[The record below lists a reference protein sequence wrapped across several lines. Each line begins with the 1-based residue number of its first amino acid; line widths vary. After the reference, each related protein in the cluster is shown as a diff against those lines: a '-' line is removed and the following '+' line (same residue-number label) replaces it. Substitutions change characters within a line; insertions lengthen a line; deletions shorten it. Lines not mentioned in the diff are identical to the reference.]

1 MLVKP
6 HSRKKILSFAVSA
19 ALGVAGSQGWAQEL
33 EEEALDAAAVSEEE
47 SVEEVIVTGS
57 RIIRDGYSSASPMD
71 VISADTAVVQGIADV
86 GSLLQTTT
94 IASGSAQVT
103 TATSSAFVQEG
114 GIGTS
119 TISLRGLGAARTLVL
134 LNGRR
139 IGPAGVRG
147 QVSSFDLNL
156 MPIVAVDRIEI
167 LKDGAS
173 TVYGSDAVAGV
184 VNVITRKDDGFGFDA
199 YTAQPTDSGGAENR
213 LSLRWG
219 NSFNKG
225 HFSIMGDFIQRKEL
239 KKGNRDYF
247 DCGEQYVFDPDTGDR
262 ADIVDPRTGS
272 PHCNDLRWGHIWI
285 YDYSGLP
292 GGTKAQYDYDGDLG
306 NYIPGFQEAFPGQ
319 MEAPAGWFPVDYSDA
334 TSAVTNADHP
344 FQDGSS
350 LVPKTEVYT
359 LYADAEYQLTDDL
372 TMYGEVLMSRRETY
386 VNSYRQ
392 FWTYIYNENFFG
404 GSSLSEGWRG
414 AQWLSPT
421 PITDHSDDSV
431 EVSYGRALLGFS
443 GSVGDYSWDISGQ
456 YSRSDGDYIS
466 DQIFDDSVTSSWFQN
481 GSCVGQTTSVRG
493 VPCMDPRWL
502 DPDFN
507 NGVLT
512 PEERAFLFGTETG
525 NTEYTQWSIE
535 GTVSGPLFDLPAGEV
550 LGAIGFQYREDE
562 IKDVP
567 GEITLA
573 NNAWGASGAGIT
585 EGDDSTT
592 AIFGEIEI
600 PVISDVPLIHNLII
614 NASARYTDVDS
625 YGSDSTWKMGVN
637 WELTPEVRV
646 RASSGTSFRTPA
658 LYELYLADQT
668 SFTGQRR
675 VDPCIRWGTNLADGS
690 ISQRLADNCAADGIA
705 PDFTG
710 APISAT
716 IVTGGGLGILEAET
730 SEANTIGIVWQ
741 PDFAN
746 LSISADFFDIK
757 IEDQVSQLGASTIV
771 SACYNSDFFPNDPLC
786 ALFERRAL
794 DQGIDNIRDSYIN
807 VAEQRN
813 RGWDLAATWVTDTP
827 VGMLTLETQH
837 TFQIEDTVA
846 LFEDTAQDFN
856 GEVGEPKWTG
866 RVSAALQNGAWSGA
880 WVANII
886 GDSSNYDSFGGN
898 TVSLRGR
905 EVRVVLDTDTV
916 VYHNASVAYS
926 FDNGATVRLGVS
938 NIFDKEPPR
947 LTTLNLGEVSTQGNS
962 AFYSQYDWEGRTIFA
977 NLRWEM

>member
-1 MLVKP
+1 
-6 HSRKKILSFAVSA
+6 
-19 ALGVAGSQGWAQEL
+19 
-33 EEEALDAAAVSEEE
+33 
-47 SVEEVIVTGS
+47 
-57 RIIRDGYSSASPMD
+57 
-71 VISADTAVVQGIADV
+71 
-86 GSLLQTTT
+86 
-94 IASGSAQVT
+94 
-103 TATSSAFVQEG
+103 
-114 GIGTS
+114 
-119 TISLRGLGAARTLVL
+119 
-134 LNGRR
+134 
-139 IGPAGVRG
+139 
-147 QVSSFDLNL
+147 
-156 MPIVAVDRIEI
+156 
-167 LKDGAS
+167 
-173 TVYGSDAVAGV
+173 
-184 VNVITRKDDGFGFDA
+184 
-199 YTAQPTDSGGAENR
+199 
-213 LSLRWG
+213 
-219 NSFNKG
+219 
-225 HFSIMGDFIQRKEL
+225 
-239 KKGNRDYF
+239 
-247 DCGEQYVFDPDTGDR
+247 
-262 ADIVDPRTGS
+262 
-272 PHCNDLRWGHIWI
+272 
-285 YDYSGLP
+285 
-292 GGTKAQYDYDGDLG
+292 
-306 NYIPGFQEAFPGQ
+306 
-319 MEAPAGWFPVDYSDA
+319 
-334 TSAVTNADHP
+334 
-344 FQDGSS
+344 
-350 LVPKTEVYT
+350 
-359 LYADAEYQLTDDL
+359 
-372 TMYGEVLMSRRETY
+372 
-386 VNSYRQ
+386 
-392 FWTYIYNENFFG
+392 
-404 GSSLSEGWRG
+404 
-414 AQWLSPT
+414 
-421 PITDHSDDSV
+421 
-431 EVSYGRALLGFS
+431 LGFS